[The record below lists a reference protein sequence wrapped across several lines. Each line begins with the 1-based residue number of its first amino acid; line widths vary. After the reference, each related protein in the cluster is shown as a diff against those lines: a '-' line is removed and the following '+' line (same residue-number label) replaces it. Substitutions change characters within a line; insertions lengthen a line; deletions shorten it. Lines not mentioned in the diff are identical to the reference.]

1 MSFRTDRPA
10 GVVITPTMLRN
21 WSLPAVTGSK
31 YGRGQV
37 LVVGGARQ
45 TPGAVMLAG
54 RSALRVGAGRLTM
67 AVAEST
73 AVAVA
78 VAVPESGVV
87 ALPENEQGTVLAAL
101 PDGLRAAAEQADA
114 VLIGPGLDEAEQTA
128 ELLEL
133 LLPVLPDE
141 TRVVLD
147 AFALG
152 VLDRVG
158 AAAQVAGR
166 LVLTP
171 NLAEAAR
178 LLGDKDQEIED
189 VDRAVTEIARRF
201 SAVVSCQGRIAD
213 SGGGLWEISTG
224 HGGLGTSG
232 SGDVL
237 AGALT
242 GLLARGAAPD
252 QAACWA
258 THLHAAAG
266 DRLTARVGAVGF
278 LAGELVDELPIVL
291 SELDI

>member
-1 MSFRTDRPA
+1 M
-10 GVVITPTMLRN
+10 
-21 WSLPAVTGSK
+21 
-31 YGRGQV
+31 
-37 LVVGGARQ
+37 
-45 TPGAVMLAG
+45 
-54 RSALRVGAGRLTM
+54 GAGRLTM

-87 ALPENEQGTVLAAL
+87 GLPENEQGSVLAAL
-101 PDGLRAAAEQADA
+101 PDRLRTAAERADA
-114 VLIGPGLDEAEQTA
+114 ILIGPGLDEAEQTA

-133 LLPVLPDE
+133 LRPVLRDE

-152 VLDRVG
+152 VLDQVG
-158 AAAQVAGR
+158 TATKVAGR

-171 NLAEAAR
+171 NLAEGAR
-178 LLGDKDQEIED
+178 LLGDKDREIAD
-189 VDRAVTEIARRF
+189 LDRAVTEIAERF
-201 SAVVSCQGRIAD
+201 SAVVTCQGRIAD
-213 SGGGLWEISTG
+213 ADGGLWEISTG

-291 SELDI
+291 TELDV